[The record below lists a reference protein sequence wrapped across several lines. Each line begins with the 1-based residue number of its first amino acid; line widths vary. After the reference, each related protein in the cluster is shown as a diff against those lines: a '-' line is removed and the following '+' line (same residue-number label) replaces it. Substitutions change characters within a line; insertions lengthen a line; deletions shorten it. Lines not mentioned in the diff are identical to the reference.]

1 MKGIVRNSRGS
12 GMSRRFGLL
21 LMVAVVLP
29 GGALVEAS
37 VIHHRDKTAAEVQA
51 TPEWSKFLDGG
62 PKVWADV
69 VHPPVTP
76 AVVSEVWRDIK
87 TDPGGT
93 DPMIEFLLWK
103 QSIDPTRFAHYHPK
117 LAPAL
122 HRISLAR
129 SETTTT
135 QAIAPTTGSGGTTSP
150 STPSTPSS
158 PPPTSEP
165 QNLIPTPT
173 PEPSTLLIA
182 AGMAAWAV
190 VKTRRRLRGA

>member
-1 MKGIVRNSRGS
+1 
-12 GMSRRFGLL
+12 MSRRLVLL
-21 LMVAVVLP
+21 LVVAVVLP

-37 VIHHRDKTAAEVQA
+37 AIHHRDKPAAEVQA
-51 TPEWSKFLDGG
+51 TPEWSKYLDGG

-135 QAIAPTTGSGGTTSP
+135 QAIAPATTGSGGTTS
-150 STPSTPSS
+150 PSTPSS

-165 QNLIPTPT
+165 QNLIPTPS

>member
-1 MKGIVRNSRGS
+1 
-12 GMSRRFGLL
+12 MSRRLGLL
-21 LMVAVVLP
+21 LMLAVVLP

-37 VIHHRDKTAAEVQA
+37 PIHHRDKTDAEVQA
-51 TPEWSKFLDGG
+51 APEWSKYLGGG

-76 AVVSEVWRDIK
+76 AMVSEVWRDIK

-129 SETTTT
+129 SSSTTT

-150 STPSTPSS
+150 STPVV
-158 PPPTSEP
+158 PPPTTEP
-165 QNLIPTPT
+165 QNLIPTPS
-173 PEPSTLLIA
+173 PEPGTLLIA

-190 VKTRRRLRGA
+190 AKMRGRRRGA